1 MDTVEANSELA
12 KRVEDL
18 QRTLQKRVRE
28 VQGLEKVAAAL
39 LQLPSPETK
48 VQVLGHLAKAYD
60 KIAEHLRTL
69 RVPKGFKEEE
79 VAVFKQAIAQLL
91 EPLSQKVAQI
101 GNQTWEIAKA
111 NGLKTPW
118 WDANIEQ
125 NYGALYQDFDASW
138 KPATAYLDALSDGAK
153 ASVWADSVKR
163 RRTRPMIFFF
173 QISQTPQA
181 EKLALDESDKVL
193 LQLATLRTM
202 GLDSEASSLLKEREA
217 TLKGNA
223 LRLGMLTRV
232 YENVVARSVE
242 GTRAARKAF
251 RDRRLDTDTREEG
264 RILKMADRI
273 EETTVA
279 VVEKAESD
287 AKAKAAA
294 DAKAKAD
301 AEEARKRAP
310 AQTKPS
316 PDKPGV
322 DAVPEEKN

>member
-1 MDTVEANSELA
+1 METVETNSELA

-28 VQGLEKVAAAL
+28 VQGLEKVAATL
-39 LQLPSPETK
+39 LRLPSPETK

-118 WDANIEQ
+118 WDAGIER

-138 KPATAYLDALSDGAK
+138 KTETAYLDGLSDAGK
-153 ASVWADSVKR
+153 ASVWADNVKR
-163 RRTRPMIFFF
+163 KRTRPMIFFF

-202 GLDSEASSLLKEREA
+202 GLDSEASTLLKEREA

-232 YENVVARSVE
+232 YENVIARSVE

-251 RDRRLDTDTREEG
+251 QDRRLDTDTREEG

-273 EETTVA
+273 EEI
-279 VVEKAESD
+279 AE
-287 AKAKAAA
+287 
-294 DAKAKAD
+294 
-301 AEEARKRAP
+301 EEARKRAP
-310 AQTKPS
+310 AQAPA
-316 PDKPGV
+316 KPGV
-322 DAVPEEKN
+322 DAVPEAKE